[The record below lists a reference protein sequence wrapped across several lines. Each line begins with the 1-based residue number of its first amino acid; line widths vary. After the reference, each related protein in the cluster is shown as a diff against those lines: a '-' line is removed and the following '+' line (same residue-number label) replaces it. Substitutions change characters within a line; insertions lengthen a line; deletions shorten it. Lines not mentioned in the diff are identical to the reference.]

1 MREMKLPDW
10 AAKIGAEVRARTVEL
25 PLNEP
30 YLVDVT
36 ELLKTISVRKLA
48 HGRRQRSARR
58 TLS

>member
-1 MREMKLPDW
+1 MRENKLPDW

-36 ELLKTISVRKLA
+36 ELLKTISVRELA
-48 HGRRQRSARR
+48 HGRGRKARR
-58 TLS
+58 EER

>member
-1 MREMKLPDW
+1 MRERKLPEW

-36 ELLKTISVRKLA
+36 ELLKTISVREL
-48 HGRRQRSARR
+48 HGRGRKARR
-58 TLS
+58 EGH